1 MVWDVLVVLYRLLV
15 RDILKKLLRKLHLI
29 VLFGIFLNELG
40 YCCCCCCTDNDKNWI
55 GIILYMSGNERGME
69 YLWIG
74 RAIGMVQSMRFS
86 IWFREVLKR
95 SLYVLPFLAGPIFL
109 ILTTMHVFV
118 YIGMALWEGAID
130 VEEQASNEDIQYL
143 YYLNNFN
150 SYGQG
155 CITVFNVLVVN
166 DWHEIAT

>member
-1 MVWDVLVVLYRLLV
+1 MYWGYCIVYWYV
-15 RDILKKLLRKLHLI
+15 IFQKSLLRKLHLI

-40 YCCCCCCTDNDKNWI
+40 YCCCCCCCTDNDKNWI

-95 SLYVLPFLAGPIFL
+95 SLYVLPYLAGPIFL

>member
-1 MVWDVLVVLYRLLV
+1 MYWWYCIVYWYV
-15 RDILKKLLRKLHLI
+15 IFQKKLLRKLHLI

-40 YCCCCCCTDNDKNWI
+40 YCCCCTDNDKNWI

>member
-1 MVWDVLVVLYRLLV
+1 
-15 RDILKKLLRKLHLI
+15 
-29 VLFGIFLNELG
+29 
-40 YCCCCCCTDNDKNWI
+40 
-55 GIILYMSGNERGME
+55 MSGNERGME

-118 YIGMALWEGAID
+118 YIGKSIASHQCIVACDGDACYPGSIVWLADRVVYEALKA
-130 VEEQASNEDIQYL
+130 A
-143 YYLNNFN
+143 
-150 SYGQG
+150 
-155 CITVFNVLVVN
+155 
-166 DWHEIAT
+166 